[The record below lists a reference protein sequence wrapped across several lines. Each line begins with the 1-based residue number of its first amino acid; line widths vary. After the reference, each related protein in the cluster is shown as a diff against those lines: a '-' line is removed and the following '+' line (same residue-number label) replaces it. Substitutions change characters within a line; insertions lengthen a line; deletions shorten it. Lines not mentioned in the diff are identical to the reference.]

1 MPEKLPLSAK
11 CKIAGSGMRF
21 ARIANP
27 QKNGQSPAMRTPQ
40 PSKPQD
46 KPLINPVKGIL
57 WMLFMTLCFVMVN
70 VLVKY
75 VGTGLPVLQSAFLRF
90 ALGLVF
96 LIPAL
101 GALRQV
107 RFTPRI
113 WKLTFGRAVFHSV
126 AMTCWFF
133 AMTRIPMGEV
143 TSLNFMNPIYITI
156 GAVILFG
163 EKIALPR
170 ISALVVAFF
179 GGLVILRPGFREIDP
194 GHLAMVLS
202 AMAFAGSYL
211 IANRLVKE
219 LPASVVVF
227 LMSVS
232 VPIVIAPFALLH
244 WETPTLH
251 ELLLLFLTAAF
262 ATLGHYSMTRAFA
275 CAPQS
280 VVQPVVFVQLIWS
293 VTFGYLLFGE
303 AIDPFVMLG
312 GAMII
317 GAISFITWRETRKK
331 PA

>member
-1 MPEKLPLSAK
+1 
-11 CKIAGSGMRF
+11 MRF
-21 ARIANP
+21 ARIAKH

-40 PSKPQD
+40 LSTSQD

-101 GALRQV
+101 GAVRQV

-113 WKLTFGRAVFHSV
+113 WKLTFGRAAFHSV

-156 GAVILFG
+156 GAVLLFG

-170 ISALVVAFF
+170 ISALIVAFF

-227 LMSVS
+227 LMSVT

>member
-1 MPEKLPLSAK
+1 MSTTHPSTADT
-11 CKIAGSGMRF
+11 S
-21 ARIANP
+21 
-27 QKNGQSPAMRTPQ
+27 KNTM
-40 PSKPQD
+40 
-46 KPLINPVKGIL
+46 KGIL

-75 VGTGLPVLQSAFLRF
+75 VGNGLPVLESAFLRF
-90 ALGLVF
+90 LLGLVF

-101 GALRQV
+101 GAVRQV
-107 RFTPRI
+107 RFTPRL
-113 WKLTFGRAVFHSV
+113 WKLTFGRALFHAL
-126 AMTCWFF
+126 AMTCWFY

-156 GAVILFG
+156 GAVVMFG

-170 ISALVVAFF
+170 ITALVVAFL

-194 GHLAMVLS
+194 GHLSMMLS

-227 LMSVS
+227 LMSVT

-251 ELLLLFLTAAF
+251 ELILLFLTAAF
-262 ATLGHYSMTRAFA
+262 ATLGHYAMTRAFA

-280 VVQPVVFVQLIWS
+280 LLQPVAFTQLIWS
-293 VTFGYLLFGE
+293 VSFGYLLFGE
-303 AIDPFVMLG
+303 SVDPYVLLG

-317 GAISFITWRETRKK
+317 GAVSFITWREARKK
-331 PA
+331 ARA